1 MNTFGKHLALFLA
14 AVLLCVAASLS
25 VLAQDQ
31 QVLRPEVSAQ
41 DQQNLRPEAEQLMA
55 LANRARAEA
64 GAPPLRWDS
73 ALAEAARKH
82 TLLMVSQG
90 PIAHIY
96 PGELTLTERAG
107 FAGAHFDLIEE
118 NIAIGP
124 TPAEIQDAW
133 MHSKGHRENMLN
145 PAVNRVGIAV
155 IASRGVLYATADF
168 SHAVEA
174 LSTEQVEA
182 QVASLI
188 APSGVKILPEHSFA
202 RLACEMDSGLPPSRT
217 ANQPT
222 FVMRWRDSDLSHLPK
237 PLVEKLAS
245 GQFHAAAVGNCDLH
259 SSDTTFTAYR
269 IAVLLY

>member
-1 MNTFGKHLALFLA
+1 MNTFGQHLALFLA
-14 AVLLCVAASLS
+14 AFLLCVAASP

-31 QVLRPEVSAQ
+31 QA
-41 DQQNLRPEAEQLMA
+41 LRPEAEQLMA

-82 TLLMVSQG
+82 TLLMVTQG

-96 PGELTLTERAG
+96 PGELSLTERAG

-124 TPAEIQDAW
+124 TPEAIHDEW

-145 PAVNRVGIAV
+145 PGVNRVGVAV

-168 SHAVEA
+168 SHAVAA

-182 QVASLI
+182 QVAGLI
-188 APSGVKILPEHSFA
+188 QPSGVKILPNTPL
-202 RLACEMDSGLPPSRT
+202 LALPAKWIAAFPHPERRISRPSSCAGAT
-217 ANQPT
+217 
-222 FVMRWRDSDLSHLPK
+222 
-237 PLVEKLAS
+237 
-245 GQFHAAAVGNCDLH
+245 
-259 SSDTTFTAYR
+259 R
-269 IAVLLY
+269 ICAICPSL